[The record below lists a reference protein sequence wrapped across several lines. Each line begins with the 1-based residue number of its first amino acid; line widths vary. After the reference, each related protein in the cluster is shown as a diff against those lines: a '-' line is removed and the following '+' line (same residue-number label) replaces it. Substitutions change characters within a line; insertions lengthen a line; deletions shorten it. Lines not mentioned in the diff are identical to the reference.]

1 MSNVLS
7 EQVGAAEG
15 QLQVEGRPSQLKGR
29 THRRTLPQH
38 RLLLESLLVSSHELA
53 EGRTRQSRVIVD
65 EQQDLGSLACD
76 AAVGASPLP
85 LRFPHRKS
93 VWKSRRHLLPKEDAP
108 FVLADTAAWPRQ
120 TEVERRAY
128 VDNAGGAAR

>member
-1 MSNVLS
+1 M
-7 EQVGAAEG
+7 
-15 QLQVEGRPSQLKGR
+15 GRSVSSSR
-29 THRRTLPQH
+29 THRRTLPQY

-93 VWKSRRHLLPKEDAP
+93 VWKSRRHLLPKEGAP
-108 FVLADTAAWPRQ
+108 SSSLTQPLGRVRPK
-120 TEVERRAY
+120 
-128 VDNAGGAAR
+128 